1 MALSLQLPPPPLSP
15 SSLLYCWSCS
25 QETGRCVLHTPPATI
40 TYNQQ
45 TSVTHLQHRCTCS
58 PRGCPGRRS
67 ECSSTLCSHV
77 QLTQCACSSRVTE
90 DDKDAAV
97 SQTSSPCVWRR
108 GSQMFQTVP
117 ASTLPP
123 SLCIPQPS
131 NEAPELPRRRPI
143 RGGLRRDEQRRQ
155 PLSGAGTDVGGRGLI

>member
-1 MALSLQLPPPPLSP
+1 MCFTLHQRPSLTTSRQASHIY
-15 SSLLYCWSCS
+15 S
-25 QETGRCVLHTPPATI
+25 TGAHAHP
-40 TYNQQ
+40 
-45 TSVTHLQHRCTCS
+45 
-58 PRGCPGRRS
+58 GCPGRRS

-155 PLSGAGTDVGGRGLI
+155 PLSGAGRDVGGRGLI